1 MSRVVSLYL
10 PTWPTDRLRR
20 QMGDAAP
27 PPERPLVIAGRDGRR
42 RAIVAVDRAAQALGV
57 RPGLALAQAQARVP
71 DLHIEPADP
80 AADAAALA
88 RLALWALRRYSPV
101 VAIDL
106 PDGLLIDATGVAH
119 LFGDETALLDELRV
133 RLTAARLGSRVALAG
148 TVGAAHALARF
159 GPRPAMIVASGETD
173 AVVASLPLAALRL
186 DPTLVERLRRL
197 GFESIADLAATPR
210 APLALRFGSEPGRRL
225 DQMFGRLA
233 EPIQPIRWPELIQ
246 VRHAF
251 AEPIAAPE
259 TLARYI
265 GQLVEAL
272 CPLLEAQGLGA
283 RRLDL
288 LFHRVD
294 NLVQAVRVGTAKPV
308 REVKRLTRLLTD
320 RLENVDPGFGVEVMT
335 LAAILVEPL
344 AYRQDDTLGRTAD
357 ADVSDLVDILANR
370 IGADKLYRAAPA
382 ESDLPERAV
391 RRVAPLAPPVGAT
404 WPAHWPRPSR
414 LLSPPEP
421 VDTVALLPDQPPVH
435 FIWRGVRRRVKRADG
450 PERVFGE
457 WWHRDP
463 ETAAVRDY
471 FAVEDESGERFWL
484 YRSGDGEDPATGDLR
499 WYLHGVFA

>member
-42 RAIVAVDRAAQALGV
+42 RAVVAADRAAQALGV

-119 LFGDETALLDELRV
+119 LFGGETALLDELRA

-159 GPRPAMIVASGETD
+159 GPRPAMIAASSETGVA
-173 AVVASLPLAALRL
+173 VAALPLAALRL
-186 DPTLVERLRRL
+186 DPTLVERMRRL

-225 DQMFGRLA
+225 DQIFGRLA

-246 VRHAF
+246 VRRAF

-294 NLVQAVRVGTAKPV
+294 DLVQAIRVGTAKPV

-320 RLENVDPGFGVEVMT
+320 RLESVDPGFGVEVMT
-335 LAAILVEPL
+335 LAAILAEPL
-344 AYRQDDTLGRTAD
+344 AYRQEDTLGRTAD
-357 ADVSDLVDILANR
+357 ADVSDLVDTLANR
-370 IGADKLYRAAPA
+370 IGAARLYRAAPA

-391 RRVAPLAPPVGAT
+391 RRVAPLAPAVGAT
-404 WPAHWPRPSR
+404 WPVHWPRPSR

-435 FIWRGVRRRVKRADG
+435 FIWRGVRRRVMRADG

-457 WWHRDP
+457 WWHADP

-471 FAVEDESGERFWL
+471 FVVEDESGERFWL

-499 WYLHGVFA
+499 WYVHGVFA

>member
-42 RAIVAVDRAAQALGV
+42 RAVIAADRAAQALGV
-57 RPGLALAQAQARVP
+57 LPGLALAQAQARVP

-119 LFGDETALLDELRV
+119 LFGGETALLDELRV

-159 GPRPAMIVASGETD
+159 GPLPAMIAASSQTSAAVAT
-173 AVVASLPLAALRL
+173 LPLAALRL
-186 DPTLVERLRRL
+186 DPSLVERLRRL

-246 VRHAF
+246 VRRAF
-251 AEPIAAPE
+251 AEPISAPE

-288 LFHRVD
+288 LVPPRRQSGAGDPCRHRQTGARG
-294 NLVQAVRVGTAKPV
+294 QA
-308 REVKRLTRLLTD
+308 
-320 RLENVDPGFGVEVMT
+320 
-335 LAAILVEPL
+335 
-344 AYRQDDTLGRTAD
+344 AD
-357 ADVSDLVDILANR
+357 AA
-370 IGADKLYRAAPA
+370 AD
-382 ESDLPERAV
+382 
-391 RRVAPLAPPVGAT
+391 
-404 WPAHWPRPSR
+404 
-414 LLSPPEP
+414 
-421 VDTVALLPDQPPVH
+421 
-435 FIWRGVRRRVKRADG
+435 
-450 PERVFGE
+450 
-457 WWHRDP
+457 
-463 ETAAVRDY
+463 
-471 FAVEDESGERFWL
+471 
-484 YRSGDGEDPATGDLR
+484 
-499 WYLHGVFA
+499 

>member
-1 MSRVVSLYL
+1 
-10 PTWPTDRLRR
+10 
-20 QMGDAAP
+20 MGDAAP

-119 LFGDETALLDELRV
+119 LFGGETALLDELRV

-173 AVVASLPLAALRL
+173 AEVASLPLAALRL

-391 RRVAPLAPPVGAT
+391 RRVAPVAPPVGAT
-404 WPAHWPRPSR
+404 WPANWPRPSR

-435 FIWRGVRRRVKRADG
+435 FIWRGVRRRVRRADG

-471 FAVEDESGERFWL
+471 FVVEDESGERFWL

-499 WYLHGVFA
+499 WYVHGVFA

>member
-1 MSRVVSLYL
+1 
-10 PTWPTDRLRR
+10 
-20 QMGDAAP
+20 MGDAAP

-42 RAIVAVDRAAQALGV
+42 RAVVAADRAAQALGV

-71 DLHIEPADP
+71 DLHIQPADP

-119 LFGDETALLDELRV
+119 LFGGETALLDELRV

-173 AVVASLPLAALRL
+173 AEVASLPLAALRL

-246 VRHAF
+246 VCHAF

-391 RRVAPLAPPVGAT
+391 RRIAPLAPPVGAT

-435 FIWRGVRRRVKRADG
+435 FIWRGVRRRVRRADG

-471 FAVEDESGERFWL
+471 FVVEDESGERFWL

-499 WYLHGVFA
+499 WYVHGVFA

>member
-42 RAIVAVDRAAQALGV
+42 RAVVAVDRAAQALGV

-119 LFGDETALLDELRV
+119 LFGGETALLDELRV

-173 AVVASLPLAALRL
+173 AAVAALPLAALRL

-320 RLENVDPGFGVEVMT
+320 RLESVDPGFGVEVMT
-335 LAAILVEPL
+335 LAAILAEPL

-391 RRVAPLAPPVGAT
+391 RRIAPLAPPVGAT

-471 FAVEDESGERFWL
+471 FVVEDESGERFWL

-499 WYLHGVFA
+499 WYVHGVFA

>member
-42 RAIVAVDRAAQALGV
+42 RAVVAADRAAQALGV

-119 LFGDETALLDELRV
+119 LFGGETALLDELRV

-159 GPRPAMIVASGETD
+159 GPRPAMIAAPSETSA
-173 AVVASLPLAALRL
+173 AVTALPLAALRL

-246 VRHAF
+246 VRRAF
-251 AEPIAAPE
+251 AEPISAPE

-294 NLVQAVRVGTAKPV
+294 NLVQAIRVGTAKPV
-308 REVKRLTRLLTD
+308 REAKRLTRLLTD
-320 RLENVDPGFGVEVMT
+320 RLESVDPGFGVEVMT
-335 LAAILVEPL
+335 LAAILAEPL

-391 RRVAPLAPPVGAT
+391 RRVPPLAPPVGAT

-471 FAVEDESGERFWL
+471 FVVEDESGERFWL

-499 WYLHGVFA
+499 WYVHGVFA

>member
-1 MSRVVSLYL
+1 M
-10 PTWPTDRLRR
+10 
-20 QMGDAAP
+20 
-27 PPERPLVIAGRDGRR
+27 IAGRDGRR
-42 RAIVAVDRAAQALGV
+42 RAVVAVDRAAQALGV

-119 LFGDETALLDELRV
+119 LFGGETALLDELRV

-159 GPRPAMIVASGETD
+159 GPRPAMIAASSETGAAVA
-173 AVVASLPLAALRL
+173 ALPLAALRL

-210 APLALRFGSEPGRRL
+210 APLALRFGSEPGRRI

-233 EPIQPIRWPELIQ
+233 EPIQPIRWPDLIQ

-294 NLVQAVRVGTAKPV
+294 NLVQAIRVGTAKPV

-335 LAAILVEPL
+335 LAAILAEPL

-370 IGADKLYRAAPA
+370 IGADKLYRAAPG

-391 RRVAPLAPPVGAT
+391 RRIAPLAPADGAT

-457 WWHRDP
+457 WWHREP

-471 FAVEDESGERFWL
+471 FVVEDESGERFWL

-499 WYLHGVFA
+499 WYVHGVFA

>member
-1 MSRVVSLYL
+1 MSRVVSLFL

-42 RAIVAVDRAAQALGV
+42 RAVVAADHAAQALGV

-119 LFGDETALLDELRV
+119 LFGGEAALLDELRA

-159 GPRPAMIVASGETD
+159 GPRPAMIAASSETGAAVA
-173 AVVASLPLAALRL
+173 ALPLAALRL

-246 VRHAF
+246 VRRAF
-251 AEPIAAPE
+251 AEPISAPE

-294 NLVQAVRVGTAKPV
+294 NLVQAIRVGTAKPV

-320 RLENVDPGFGVEVMT
+320 RLESVDPGFGVEVMT
-335 LAAILVEPL
+335 LAAILAEPL

-391 RRVAPLAPPVGAT
+391 RRIAPLAPAVGAT

-457 WWHRDP
+457 WWHREP

-471 FAVEDESGERFWL
+471 FVVEDESGERFWL

-499 WYLHGVFA
+499 WYVHGVFA

>member
-1 MSRVVSLYL
+1 M
-10 PTWPTDRLRR
+10 
-20 QMGDAAP
+20 
-27 PPERPLVIAGRDGRR
+27 IAGRDGRR
-42 RAIVAVDRAAQALGV
+42 RAVVAADHAAQALGV

-119 LFGDETALLDELRV
+119 LFGGEAALLDELRA
-133 RLTAARLGSRVALAG
+133 RLTAARLGSRIAVAG
-148 TVGAAHALARF
+148 TVGVAHALARF
-159 GPRPAMIVASGETD
+159 GPRPAMIAASSETGAAVA
-173 AVVASLPLAALRL
+173 ALPLAALRL

-246 VRHAF
+246 VRRAF
-251 AEPIAAPE
+251 ADPISAPE

-294 NLVQAVRVGTAKPV
+294 NLVQAIRVGTAKPV

-335 LAAILVEPL
+335 LAAILAEPL

-391 RRVAPLAPPVGAT
+391 RRIAPLAPADGAT

-471 FAVEDESGERFWL
+471 FVVEDESGERFWL

-499 WYLHGVFA
+499 WYVHGVFA

>member
-1 MSRVVSLYL
+1 M
-10 PTWPTDRLRR
+10 
-20 QMGDAAP
+20 
-27 PPERPLVIAGRDGRR
+27 IAGRDGRR
-42 RAIVAVDRAAQALGV
+42 RAVAAADRAAQALGV

-119 LFGDETALLDELRV
+119 LFGGETALLDELRA

-159 GPRPAMIVASGETD
+159 GPRPAMIAASSETGAAVA
-173 AVVASLPLAALRL
+173 ALPLAALRL

-246 VRHAF
+246 VRRAF
-251 AEPIAAPE
+251 AEPISAPE

-294 NLVQAVRVGTAKPV
+294 NLVQAIRVGTAKPV

-320 RLENVDPGFGVEVMT
+320 RLESVDPGFGVEVMT
-335 LAAILVEPL
+335 LAAILAEPL

-391 RRVAPLAPPVGAT
+391 RRIAPLAPPVGAT

-471 FAVEDESGERFWL
+471 FVVEDESGERFWL

-499 WYLHGVFA
+499 WYVHGVFA

>member
-1 MSRVVSLYL
+1 M
-10 PTWPTDRLRR
+10 
-20 QMGDAAP
+20 
-27 PPERPLVIAGRDGRR
+27 IAGRDGRR
-42 RAIVAVDRAAQALGV
+42 RAVVAADRAAQALGV

-119 LFGDETALLDELRV
+119 LFGGETALLDELRV

-159 GPRPAMIVASGETD
+159 GPRPAMIAASSETGAAVA
-173 AVVASLPLAALRL
+173 ALPLAALRL

-246 VRHAF
+246 VRRAF

-294 NLVQAVRVGTAKPV
+294 NLVQAIRVGTAKPV

-320 RLENVDPGFGVEVMT
+320 RLESVDPGFGVEVMT
-335 LAAILVEPL
+335 LAAILAEPL

-391 RRVAPLAPPVGAT
+391 RRIAPLAPAVGAT

-471 FAVEDESGERFWL
+471 FVVEDESGERFWL

-499 WYLHGVFA
+499 WYVHGVFA

>member
-1 MSRVVSLYL
+1 MSRVVSLFL

-42 RAIVAVDRAAQALGV
+42 RAVVAADRAAQALGV

-119 LFGDETALLDELRV
+119 LFGGETALLDELRA

-159 GPRPAMIVASGETD
+159 GPRPAMIAASSETD
-173 AVVASLPLAALRL
+173 AAVAALPLGALRL
-186 DPTLVERLRRL
+186 DAAFVERLRRL

-210 APLALRFGSEPGRRL
+210 APLALRFGSETGRRL

-246 VRHAF
+246 VRRAF
-251 AEPIAAPE
+251 AEPISAPE

-294 NLVQAVRVGTAKPV
+294 NLVQAIRVGTAKPV

-320 RLENVDPGFGVEVMT
+320 RLESVDPGFGVEVMT
-335 LAAILVEPL
+335 LAAILAEPL

-391 RRVAPLAPPVGAT
+391 RRIAPLAPAVGTT

-471 FAVEDESGERFWL
+471 FVVEDESGERFWL

-499 WYLHGVFA
+499 WYVHGVFA

>member
-1 MSRVVSLYL
+1 
-10 PTWPTDRLRR
+10 
-20 QMGDAAP
+20 
-27 PPERPLVIAGRDGRR
+27 
-42 RAIVAVDRAAQALGV
+42 
-57 RPGLALAQAQARVP
+57 
-71 DLHIEPADP
+71 
-80 AADAAALA
+80 
-88 RLALWALRRYSPV
+88 
-101 VAIDL
+101 
-106 PDGLLIDATGVAH
+106 
-119 LFGDETALLDELRV
+119 
-133 RLTAARLGSRVALAG
+133 
-148 TVGAAHALARF
+148 
-159 GPRPAMIVASGETD
+159 
-173 AVVASLPLAALRL
+173 
-186 DPTLVERLRRL
+186 
-197 GFESIADLAATPR
+197 
-210 APLALRFGSEPGRRL
+210 
-225 DQMFGRLA
+225 MFGRLA

-246 VRHAF
+246 VRHVF

-259 TLARYI
+259 TLACYI

-308 REVKRLTRLLTD
+308 REVERLTRLLTD

-435 FIWRGVRRRVKRADG
+435 FIWRGVRRRVRRADG

-471 FAVEDESGERFWL
+471 FVVEDESGERFWL
-484 YRSGDGEDPATGDLR
+484 YRSGDGEDPATGDRR
-499 WYLHGVFA
+499 WYVHGVFA

>member
-1 MSRVVSLYL
+1 M
-10 PTWPTDRLRR
+10 
-20 QMGDAAP
+20 
-27 PPERPLVIAGRDGRR
+27 IAGRDGRR

-119 LFGDETALLDELRV
+119 LFGGETALLDELRV

-173 AVVASLPLAALRL
+173 AEVASLPLAALRL

-391 RRVAPLAPPVGAT
+391 RRVAPVAPPVGAT
-404 WPAHWPRPSR
+404 WPANWPRPSR

-435 FIWRGVRRRVKRADG
+435 FIWRGVRRRVRRADG

-471 FAVEDESGERFWL
+471 FVVEDESGERFWL

-499 WYLHGVFA
+499 WYVHGVFA

>member
-42 RAIVAVDRAAQALGV
+42 RAVVAVDRAAQALGV

-119 LFGDETALLDELRV
+119 LFGGEAALLDELRV

-246 VRHAF
+246 VRRAF
-251 AEPIAAPE
+251 AEPISAPE

-294 NLVQAVRVGTAKPV
+294 NLVQAIRVGTAKPV

-320 RLENVDPGFGVEVMT
+320 RLESVDPGFGVEVMT
-335 LAAILVEPL
+335 LAAILAEPL

-391 RRVAPLAPPVGAT
+391 RRIAPLAPPVGTT

-471 FAVEDESGERFWL
+471 FVVEDESGERFWL

-499 WYLHGVFA
+499 WYVHGVFA

>member
-1 MSRVVSLYL
+1 M
-10 PTWPTDRLRR
+10 
-20 QMGDAAP
+20 
-27 PPERPLVIAGRDGRR
+27 
-42 RAIVAVDRAAQALGV
+42 
-57 RPGLALAQAQARVP
+57 
-71 DLHIEPADP
+71 
-80 AADAAALA
+80 
-88 RLALWALRRYSPV
+88 
-101 VAIDL
+101 
-106 PDGLLIDATGVAH
+106 
-119 LFGDETALLDELRV
+119 

-159 GPRPAMIVASGETD
+159 GPRPAMIVASGETG
-173 AVVASLPLAALRL
+173 AAVASLPLAALRL

-246 VRHAF
+246 VRRAF
-251 AEPIAAPE
+251 AEPITAPE

-294 NLVQAVRVGTAKPV
+294 NLVQADPCRHRQTGARGQATDAA
-308 REVKRLTRLLTD
+308 LTD
-320 RLENVDPGFGVEVMT
+320 RLESVDPGFGVEVMT
-335 LAAILVEPL
+335 LAAILAEPL

-391 RRVAPLAPPVGAT
+391 RRVAPLAPAVGAT

-471 FAVEDESGERFWL
+471 FVVEDESGERFWL

-499 WYLHGVFA
+499 WYVHGVFA

>member
-106 PDGLLIDATGVAH
+106 PDGLLFDATGVAH
-119 LFGDETALLDELRV
+119 LFGGETALLDELRV

-148 TVGAAHALARF
+148 TVGVAHALARF
-159 GPRPAMIVASGETD
+159 GPRPAMIAASGETNA
-173 AVVASLPLAALRL
+173 AVAGLPLAALRL

-272 CPLLEAQGLGA
+272 CPLLEAPGLGA

-344 AYRQDDTLGRTAD
+344 AYSQDDTLGRTAD

-471 FAVEDESGERFWL
+471 FVVEDESGERFWL

-499 WYLHGVFA
+499 WYVHGIFA

>member
-42 RAIVAVDRAAQALGV
+42 RAVVAADRAAQALGV
-57 RPGLALAQAQARVP
+57 LPGLALAQAQARVP

-119 LFGDETALLDELRV
+119 LFGGETALLDELRV

-173 AVVASLPLAALRL
+173 AEVASLPLAALRL

-259 TLARYI
+259 TLACYI

-308 REVKRLTRLLTD
+308 REVERLTRLLTD

-435 FIWRGVRRRVKRADG
+435 FIWRGVRRRVRRADG

-471 FAVEDESGERFWL
+471 FVVEDESGERFWL
-484 YRSGDGEDPATGDLR
+484 YRSGDGEDPATGDRR
-499 WYLHGVFA
+499 WYVHGVFA